1 MGKLGGTAVRSE
13 IALVSTRTVAFSL
26 GRFLIRKEFI
36 HLFNNI
42 MSTIEE
48 KRHTLAH
55 LLAASVR
62 ELYPGAQNAIGPAIE
77 NGFYQDFDLEGKTLS
92 DEDLKKIEAKMLEL
106 LSSWTSFERREVSKE
121 DALKEFSWNPYKSEL
136 IEEFSENGTQLTFY
150 TVGGFIDLCRG
161 GHAENPSKDIDPRS
175 FKLERIAGAYWRGD
189 EKNKMLTRIYGLA
202 FDTKTEL
209 DAYLAQIEEAKKRDH
224 KKLGP
229 ELDLFVFSDLVGPG
243 LPLFTP
249 KGTLVRNLLDEFV
262 WELRKPRGYQ
272 KVEIPHI
279 TKKELYETSGHWDKF
294 KDELFRITTREG
306 HEFAMKP
313 MNCPHHTQI
322 YARKQWSYR
331 ELPQRYSN
339 TTTCYRDEQT
349 GELSGLSRVRAFW
362 QDDAHVFC
370 RMQDVKSEFL
380 KVWDIIHTFYP
391 TFGFELKVRLSTHDP
406 EHMENYLGSME
417 TWEKAVG
424 MLREIVADKGI
435 EAMDGKGEA
444 AFYGP
449 KLDFMAHD
457 SIGRQWQV
465 ATIQLDML
473 QPERFNL
480 TCINEKGE
488 KERIVMIHAAIMG
501 SLERFM
507 SILIEHTAGA
517 FPLWLAP
524 VQVALLPIGESQHEY
539 AKEVMA
545 QLEEA
550 GIRAQLFADD
560 SLGKRIRQT
569 KAEKIPCFIVVG
581 DKEVADETLTVENNR
596 NGDKATVSIA
606 DFIEPTLKRIKERA
620 NI

>member
-1 MGKLGGTAVRSE
+1 
-13 IALVSTRTVAFSL
+13 
-26 GRFLIRKEFI
+26 
-36 HLFNNI
+36 

-62 ELYPGAQNAIGPAIE
+62 EIYPGAQNAIGPAVD
-77 NGFYQDFDLEGKTLS
+77 NGFYQDFDLGSHKVT
-92 DEDLKKIEAKMLEL
+92 DADLEKIETVMRTK
-106 LSSWTSFERREVSKE
+106 LSTWEAFERHEVSKD

-136 IEEFSENGTQLTFY
+136 IEEFSEDGKQLTFY

-161 GHAENPSKDIDPRS
+161 GHAERPSADIAPDS
-175 FKLERIAGAYWRGD
+175 FKLERVAGAYWRGD

-202 FDTKTEL
+202 FNTKNEL
-209 DAYLAQIEEAKKRDH
+209 DAYVAQMEEAKKRDH

-262 WELRKPRGYQ
+262 WELRKPRGYH

-322 YARKQWSYR
+322 YARRQWSYR
-331 ELPQRYSN
+331 ELPQRYAN

-370 RMQDVKSEFL
+370 RMQDVKTEFL
-380 KVWDIIHTFYP
+380 KVWDIIHSFYP

-417 TWEKAVG
+417 TWDTAVG
-424 MLREIVADKGI
+424 MLKEIIADKGI
-435 EAMDGKGEA
+435 EAMDGVGEA

-473 QPERFNL
+473 QPERFDL
-480 TCINEKGE
+480 TCINESGQ

-501 SLERFM
+501 SLERFL
-507 SILIEHTAGA
+507 SILIEHTGGA

-524 VQVALLPIGESQHEY
+524 VQVSILPVGEAHQAY
-539 AKEVMA
+539 AQEIFDELARHGVRAEVLA
-545 QLEEA
+545 T
-550 GIRAQLFADD
+550 D
-560 SLGKRIRQT
+560 SLGKRIRET
-569 KAEKIPCFIVVG
+569 KVNKVPCFIVVG
-581 DKEVADETLTVENNR
+581 DKEVADKTVTVENNR
-596 NGDKATVSIA
+596 NGDKQTVA
-606 DFIEPTLKRIKERA
+606 LAEFVEPMLERIKERA

>member
-1 MGKLGGTAVRSE
+1 
-13 IALVSTRTVAFSL
+13 
-26 GRFLIRKEFI
+26 
-36 HLFNNI
+36 

-55 LLAASVR
+55 LLAAAVR
-62 ELYPGAQNAIGPAIE
+62 QLYPSAQNAIGPAVE
-77 NGFYQDFDLEGKTLS
+77 NGFYQDFDLGGTTLS
-92 DEDLKKIEAKMLEL
+92 NDDLAKIEAKMREL
-106 LSSWTSFERREVSKE
+106 LPQWESFERREVSNDE
-121 DALKEFSWNPYKSEL
+121 ALKEFSWNPYKSEL
-136 IEEFSENGTQLTFY
+136 IEEFSQNGAQLTFY

-161 GHAENPSKDIDPRS
+161 GHAEHPSKDIDAES
-175 FKLERIAGAYWRGD
+175 FKLDRIAGAYWRGD
-189 EKNKMLTRIYGLA
+189 EKNKMLTRIYGFA
-202 FDTKTEL
+202 FDTKAEL
-209 DAYLAQIEEAKKRDH
+209 DAHLTQLEEAKKRDH

-294 KDELFRITTREG
+294 KDELFRIKTREG

-322 YARKQWSYR
+322 YARRQWSYR

-370 RMQDVKSEFL
+370 RMQDVKTEFL
-380 KVWDIIHTFYP
+380 KVWDIIHSFYP

-406 EHMENYLGSME
+406 KNMENYLGSME

-424 MLREIVADKGI
+424 MLKEIIAEKGI
-435 EAMDGKGEA
+435 EAMDGTGEA

-524 VQVALLPIGESQHEY
+524 VQVAILPVGESQHAY
-539 AKEVMA
+539 AQDVLR
-545 QLEEA
+545 QLDEA

-581 DKEVADETLTVENNR
+581 DKEVADKTVTVENNR
-596 NGDKATVSIA
+596 NGDKATVPLA
-606 DFIEPTLKRIKERA
+606 EFISATLERIKERA